1 MEPGWALVITLV
13 VLILAEVGMISYLDN
28 RNNRINKNKTKKPI
42 RIDIPVSDDE
52 ME

>member
-28 RNNRINKNKTKKPI
+28 RNNRNKTKKPI
-42 RIDIPVSDDE
+42 RIDIPVSDEE
-52 ME
+52 MEE